1 MSPRTAAALRGDDT
15 SLRDHLIEAARR
27 LIAERGTAG
36 LTVRDIAREAKVADG
51 VLYNHFAGKEELL
64 ALGLDAHVRAV
75 DPPAPVPEPGSG
87 SVEVNLRTL
96 VRRGFA
102 LHIAIVPAFAGL
114 LSQPK
119 VLSAYASLPKA
130 TAPAR
135 EVLADYLR
143 GEQELG
149 RLAAF
154 ADVPAAVTLISGAWH
169 DLVLRGLQAGPVPPA
184 AEPDDRLID
193 ALVAT
198 VLRGIARH

>member
-27 LIAERGTAG
+27 LVAERGTAG
-36 LTVRDIAREAKVADG
+36 PTVRDIAREAGVADG

-75 DPPAPVPEPGSG
+75 DPGAPVPEPGSG
-87 SVEVNLRTL
+87 TVEANLRSL
-96 VRRGFA
+96 VRRGFE
-102 LHIAIVPAFAGL
+102 LHGAIVPAFVGL

-119 VLSAYASLPKA
+119 VLSAYASLPK
-130 TAPAR
+130 TSVPLR
-135 EVLADYLR
+135 EVLSDYLR

-154 ADVPAAVTLISGAWH
+154 ADVGAAVTLISGAWH
-169 DLVLRGLQAGPVPPA
+169 DLVLRGLLAGVVPGSV
-184 AEPDDRLID
+184 EPDDRLVD
-193 ALVAT
+193 SLVAT

>member
-27 LIAERGTAG
+27 LVAERGTAG
-36 LTVRDIAREAKVADG
+36 LTVRDIAREARVADG

-64 ALGLDAHVRAV
+64 ALGLDAHVRAA
-75 DPPAPVPEPGSG
+75 DSGRPAPEPGSG
-87 SVEVNLRTL
+87 SVEANLRVL

-102 LHIAIVPAFAGL
+102 LHAATVPAFAGL

-130 TAPAR
+130 SVPLR

-143 GEQELG
+143 SEQELG

-169 DLVLRGLQAGPVPPA
+169 DRVLRGLLSGDVPGA
-184 AEPDDRLID
+184 TEPDDRLVD
-193 ALVAT
+193 SLVAT